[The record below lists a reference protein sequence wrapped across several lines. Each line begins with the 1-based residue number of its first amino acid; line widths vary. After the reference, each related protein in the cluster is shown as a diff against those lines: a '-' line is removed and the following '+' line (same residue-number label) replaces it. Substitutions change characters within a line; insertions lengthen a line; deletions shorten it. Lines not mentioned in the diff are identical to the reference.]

1 MGIPVGPD
9 TSLVAAET
17 ILSAVDQSMC
27 SRIPELHG
35 FRHIDDYELGFKS
48 LSEAESCLAL
58 LQELLSE
65 YELTLNPGKTSINER
80 PTEIEPS
87 WILTLRRF
95 ELRQEGRGQTS
106 DILAYFETALSLARE
121 YPEAHVVK
129 YAVARLRGVEIDPTN
144 WPLFYQLLIQ
154 CVATEP
160 GAIVEILGQIMGYHQ
175 SGYPVDLDTL
185 QNIMNSQIAHHARFG
200 HGSEV
205 AWALW
210 TMIVFELPIDSEA
223 ARAVS
228 NMSDS
233 IVALLALDAHDRGLV
248 PTGLSLSHWRSYM
261 DSEALYQEQWL
272 LSYEANVQGWLP
284 SAGGSDHVDS
294 DPNFGFL
301 KKLGV
306 RFYDRSR
313 TTADMV
319 PTGVAPSA
327 GSAPL
332 FSFPM
337 SEYE

>member
-27 SRIPELHG
+27 SKSPGLHG
-35 FRHIDDYELGFKS
+35 FRHMDDYELGFKS
-48 LSEAESCLAL
+48 LSEAESCLAV
-58 LQELLSE
+58 LQEVLSE
-65 YELTLNPGKTSINER
+65 YELTLNPKKTGIDER
-80 PTEIEPS
+80 PTEMEPS
-87 WILTLRRF
+87 WVSTLRRF
-95 ELRQEGRGQTS
+95 ELSQKYGGQAN
-106 DILAYFETALSLARE
+106 DIIAYFQTAFSLARE
-121 YPEAHVVK
+121 YPEDHVLK
-129 YAVARLRGVEIDPTN
+129 YAMARLRSIKVDPRN
-144 WPLFYQLLIQ
+144 WPLFHQLLMQ
-154 CVATEP
+154 GVATEA
-160 GAIVEILGQIMGYHQ
+160 GAIVPILKLIVKHHQ
-175 SGYPVDLDTL
+175 SGYPIDMDTL
-185 QNIMNSQIAHHARFG
+185 QGVMNSQVAHHARLG

-210 TMIVFELPIDSEA
+210 SMIVFKLPIDSEA
-223 ARAVS
+223 ASAVS
-228 NMSDS
+228 NMPDS

-284 SAGGSDHVDS
+284 SAGGADHVDS

-301 KKLGV
+301 KKLDV
-306 RFYDRSR
+306 RFYDKSR

-319 PTGVAPSA
+319 PTLVAPSA
-327 GSAPL
+327 GSGPL
-332 FSFPM
+332 FSFPT